1 LEREKI
7 MKNVFVGNMNFQTT
21 EAELRALFEPF
32 GQVTRVHIAMDRETG
47 RARGFAF
54 VEMPNDAEAAKAMSG
69 LDGKEVGGRALK
81 VNEARPKAAS
91 GGGGPRGSGGSGGGG
106 GFDRDRDRDR
116 NRGGS
121 GGRGGN
127 SRQGGRFST
136 EDYRDSPRQPRE
148 PRW

>member
-1 LEREKI
+1 

-21 EAELRALFEPF
+21 ESELRALFEPF

-54 VEMPNDAEAAKAMSG
+54 VEMPNDAEATKAMSG

-81 VNEARPKAAS
+81 VNEARPKAAGGGG
-91 GGGGPRGSGGSGGGG
+91 GGGGPRGGSGGPGGGG
-106 GFDRDRDRDR
+106 GFDRGGDRDRDR

-121 GGRGGN
+121 GGRGGGK
-127 SRQGGRFST
+127 GGRFST

>member
-1 LEREKI
+1 
-7 MKNVFVGNMNFQTT
+7 MKNVFVGNMSFQTT
-21 EAELRALFEPF
+21 ESELRALFEPF

-81 VNEARPKAAS
+81 VNEARPKAA
-91 GGGGPRGSGGSGGGG
+91 GGGGPRGGGG
-106 GFDRDRDRDR
+106 GFD
-116 NRGGS
+116 

-127 SRQGGRFST
+127 SRGGGRFST

>member
-1 LEREKI
+1 

-21 EAELRALFEPF
+21 EADLRALFEAF

-54 VEMPNDAEAAKAMSG
+54 VEMPNDEEAAKAMSG

-81 VNEARPKAAS
+81 VNEARPKGAT
-91 GGGGPRGSGGSGGGG
+91 GGGSGPRGGSGGGG
-106 GFDRDRDRDR
+106 GFDRDRDR
-116 NRGGS
+116 NRGG

-127 SRQGGRFST
+127 SRSGGRFST

>member
-1 LEREKI
+1 

-21 EAELRALFEPF
+21 ESELRALFEPF

-54 VEMPNDAEAAKAMSG
+54 VEMPNDAEATKAMSG

-81 VNEARPKAAS
+81 VNEARPKAAGG
-91 GGGGPRGSGGSGGGG
+91 GGGGPRGGSGGSGGGG
-106 GFDRDRDRDR
+106 GFDRGGDRDRDRDR

-121 GGRGGN
+121 GGRGGGK
-127 SRQGGRFST
+127 GGRFST

>member
-1 LEREKI
+1 

-21 EAELRALFEPF
+21 ESDLRALFEAF

-54 VEMPNDAEAAKAMSG
+54 VEMPNDEEAAKAMSG

-81 VNEARPKAAS
+81 VNEARPKGAS
-91 GGGGPRGSGGSGGGG
+91 GGGSGPRGGSGGGG
-106 GFDRDRDRDR
+106 GFDRDRDR
-116 NRGGS
+116 NRGG

-127 SRQGGRFST
+127 SRSGGRFST

>member
-1 LEREKI
+1 

-21 EAELRALFEPF
+21 ESELRALFEAF

-54 VEMPNDAEAAKAMSG
+54 VEMPNDEEAAKAMSG

-81 VNEARPKAAS
+81 VNEARPKGAS
-91 GGGGPRGSGGSGGGG
+91 GGGPRGGGGGG
-106 GFDRDRDRDR
+106 GFDRDR
-116 NRGGS
+116 NRGG
-121 GGRGGN
+121 GGRGGGG
-127 SRQGGRFST
+127 GGRSGGRYST